1 MKKLLWIGAG
11 LAIILAAVV
20 FVAPAFLDLG
30 SYKNTYLPL
39 IEEAVQRRVDVGE
52 VRLRLVPT
60 PSIRVS
66 SLKVSDTPDFPNN
79 TFFAAEQ
86 IQLRLK
92 LWPLLRGRFEVT
104 ELVLDKPVV
113 SLLKQSDG
121 TFNYSDI
128 AAKKAQVARKRETRR
143 KVAGKSQEAG
153 AIPLVLPLRMR
164 IRDGQFKLETKG
176 QTPVRIDGVDLVMEE
191 FTADRPLPY
200 RASFNYPG
208 LKTIS
213 LEGTLNYRE
222 EQAELQ
228 FKDNRLRIHDLVL
241 PINATVSQLATVP
254 RVNLTVASDHV
265 QAKPI
270 FDILSV
276 FGLAPADTEISGPL
290 DLRLTVNGPSNS
302 LVTQVRSKFRDVK
315 VHGKRALK
323 GSLSGEIFLKLPFG
337 GGGNVAQRLQGDGK
351 LDARDG
357 ELTNVDLID
366 KIQRV
371 TGMIGLSKQA
381 RREATT
387 FKTLESEFT
396 IGGGVADFK
405 RLYLVNPQLEV
416 NGHGTMTL
424 DRPVL
429 DMRLDAALS
438 SAASAQS
445 GRGRAATF
453 FKDSQGRVVVPLK
466 ITGRVESPSVSL
478 DSERALKRGV
488 GGNVEKGLGS
498 LFKNLFRGK

>member
-11 LAIILAAVV
+11 LVFILAAVV

-30 SYKNTYLPL
+30 SFKNTYLPL
-39 IEEAVQRRVDVGE
+39 VEDTIHRRVDVGE

-60 PSIRVS
+60 PSIRLS
-66 SLKVSDTPDFPNN
+66 SLKVWDTPDFPNN

-113 SLLKQSDG
+113 SLLKQPDG

-128 AAKKAQVARKRETRR
+128 AGKKAQGGGKRETR
-143 KVAGKSQEAG
+143 KKAAGKTPDAG
-153 AIPLVLPLRMR
+153 AIPLALPSRLR
-164 IRDGQFKLETKG
+164 IREGEFKLETKG
-176 QTPVRIDGVDLVMEE
+176 QEPVRIFGVDLFMEE
-191 FTADRPLPY
+191 FSADRPFPY
-200 RASFNYPG
+200 RASFDYPG

-213 LEGTLNYRE
+213 LEGMLDYRE

-241 PINATVSQLATVP
+241 PLNATVSQLAAVP

-265 QAKPI
+265 EAKPI

-315 VHGKRALK
+315 VDGKRALK
-323 GSLSGEIFLKLPFG
+323 GSLSGEVSIKLPLG
-337 GGGNVAQRLQGDGK
+337 GGGNVAQRLQGNGK

-438 SAASAQS
+438 SAASARS
-445 GRGRAATF
+445 GRGRTATF
-453 FKDSQGRVVVPLK
+453 FKDNQGRIVVPLK

-488 GGNVEKGLGS
+488 SGNVEKGLGS

>member
-11 LAIILAAVV
+11 LVFILTSVV
-20 FVAPAFLDLG
+20 FVAPAFIDLG
-30 SYKNTYLPL
+30 SYKNAYLPL
-39 IEEAVQRRVDVGE
+39 VEEAVHRRVDVGE
-52 VRLRLVPT
+52 VRLRLVPS
-60 PSIRVS
+60 PSIRLS

-92 LWPLLRGRFEVT
+92 LWPLLRGRFEIS

-113 SLLKQSDG
+113 SLLKQADG

-128 AAKKAQVARKRETRR
+128 AAKKTEGANRREVRR
-143 KVAGKSQEAG
+143 KTAGKAQEAG
-153 AIPLVLPLRMR
+153 AMPFIWPARMR

-176 QTPVRIDGVDLVMEE
+176 QKPVRIDGVDLFLEE
-191 FTADRPLPY
+191 FSADHPFPY

-208 LKTIS
+208 LKTVS
-213 LEGTLNYRE
+213 LEGTVNYRE
-222 EQAELQ
+222 EEAELQ
-228 FKDNRLRIHDLVL
+228 FKDNRLRIRDLVL
-241 PINATVSQLATVP
+241 PIYGTVSQLAAVP
-254 RVNLTVASDHV
+254 RVNLTVVGDHV

-302 LVTQVRSKFRDVK
+302 LVTQVRGQFRDVK

-323 GSLSGEIFLKLPFG
+323 GSLNGDVSIKLPLG
-337 GGGNVAQRLQGDGK
+337 GGGDATQRLQGDGK
-351 LDARDG
+351 LSARDG
-357 ELTNVDLID
+357 ELTNVNLID

-371 TGMIGLSKQA
+371 TGMIGMSKQA

-387 FKTLESEFT
+387 FKTLEGDFT
-396 IGGGVADFK
+396 IGGGVADFN

-424 DRPVL
+424 NRPVL

-438 SAASAQS
+438 PAASARS
-445 GRGRAATF
+445 GRGRAATS
-453 FKDSQGRVVVPLK
+453 FKDDQGRIVVPLR
-466 ITGRVESPSVSL
+466 ITGRVESPSVNL

-488 GGNVEKGLGS
+488 GGNAEKGLGS
-498 LFKNLFRGK
+498 FFKNLFRGK

>member
-1 MKKLLWIGAG
+1 MKKLLGIGAG
-11 LAIILAAVV
+11 LVFMLAAVV

-30 SYKNTYLPL
+30 SFKNTYLPL
-39 IEEAVQRRVDVGE
+39 VEDTIHRRVDVGE

-60 PSIRVS
+60 PSIRLS
-66 SLKVSDTPDFPNN
+66 SLKVWDTPDFPNN

-113 SLLKQSDG
+113 SLLKQPDG

-128 AAKKAQVARKRETRR
+128 AGKKARAAGKRETR
-143 KVAGKSQEAG
+143 KKAAGKSQEAG
-153 AIPLVLPLRMR
+153 AIPLALPSRLR
-164 IRDGQFKLETKG
+164 IRDGEFKLETKG
-176 QTPVRIDGVDLVMEE
+176 QKPVRIVGVDLFLEE
-191 FTADRPLPY
+191 FSADRPFPY
-200 RASFNYPG
+200 RASFDYPG
-208 LKTIS
+208 LKTVS
-213 LEGTLNYRE
+213 LEGMLDYRE

-241 PINATVSQLATVP
+241 PLNATVSQLAAVP

-302 LVTQVRSKFRDVK
+302 LVTQVWSKFRDVK
-315 VHGKRALK
+315 VDGKRALK
-323 GSLSGEIFLKLPFG
+323 GWLSGEVSIKLPL
-337 GGGNVAQRLQGDGK
+337 GGGNAAQRLQGDGK

-438 SAASAQS
+438 SAASSRS